1 MIRRMKHTLT
11 AMLLASLFMGLMSAS
26 AASAAVLQLTIQG
39 ADGKPVG
46 DTVVMWR
53 RAGGF
58 QAFGSRDPAVIV
70 QKDIRFA
77 PYVTVV
83 PIRSKVRFVNKDRFA
98 HHIRSMPTGP
108 LGSVPPVTDFEL
120 RLAAVSGSRETSAE
134 VQLDNAGAIQ
144 LGCHL
149 HGSMRGHVYV
159 SATPWAV
166 VTDEQ
171 GRATLD
177 VPDGP
182 GELMLWHPD
191 QVVDQAAK
199 PLQAEGTVSSSPALN
214 FSPRKR
220 TPPRAAPPSEYGQSG
235 PG

>member
-1 MIRRMKHTLT
+1 MIGRMKTALT
-11 AMLLASLFMGLMSAS
+11 AVLLACWFALGTTAH
-26 AASAAVLQLTIQG
+26 AAVLQLTIQG
-39 ADGKPVG
+39 ADGKPAG

-53 RAGGF
+53 RTGGF

-70 QKDIRFA
+70 QKDIRFS

-98 HHIRSMPTGP
+98 HHIRSMASGP
-108 LGSVPPVTDFEL
+108 LGAVPPVTDFEF
-120 RLAAVSGSRETSAE
+120 RLAASRAGQDPSAE
-134 VQLDNAGAIQ
+134 LQLDHAGAIQ

-149 HGSMRGHVYV
+149 HGSMRAHLYV
-159 SATPWAV
+159 SPTPWAV
-166 VTDEQ
+166 VTDDQ

-182 GELMLWHPD
+182 GELVLWHPD
-191 QVVDQAAK
+191 QVVDQPAK
-199 PLQAEGTVSSSPALN
+199 PLQAEGTLSSNPTLN
-214 FSPRKR
+214 FSPRRR
-220 TPPRAAPPSEYGQSG
+220 TPPPSVPPAAYGQPG

>member
-1 MIRRMKHTLT
+1 MKPTLFALALTLLGCT
-11 AMLLASLFMGLMSAS
+11 ASQ
-26 AASAAVLQLTIQG
+26 AAVLQLTIQG
-39 ADGKPVG
+39 ADGKPAT

-58 QAFGSRDPAVIV
+58 QAFGQRDPAVV
-70 QKDIRFA
+70 TQKDIRFA

-83 PIRSKVRFVNKDRFA
+83 PLRGKVRFVNQDRFA

-108 LGSVPPVTDFEL
+108 LGSVPAVTDFEF
-120 RLAAVSGSRETSAE
+120 RLGAARGNQETSAE
-134 VQLDNAGAIQ
+134 VQLDTAGAIQ

-149 HGSMRGHVYV
+149 HGSMRAHIYV

-166 VTDEQ
+166 VTDDK

-182 GELMLWHPD
+182 GELLLWHPD
-191 QVVDQAAK
+191 QVVEQA
-199 PLQAEGTVSSSPALN
+199 PRGLQAEGTVAAQQSLN
-214 FSPRKR
+214 FTPRR
-220 TPPRAAPPSEYGQSG
+220 RPPPRASPVNEYGS
-235 PG
+235 

>member
-1 MIRRMKHTLT
+1 M
-11 AMLLASLFMGLMSAS
+11 FMGPT
-26 AASAAVLQLTIQG
+26 AAGAAVLQLTIQG
-39 ADGKPVG
+39 ADGKPAT
-46 DTVVMWR
+46 DTVVIWR
-53 RAGGF
+53 RVGGF
-58 QAFGSRDPAVIV
+58 QAFGSRDPAVIT
-70 QKDIRFA
+70 QKDIRFS

-83 PIRSKVRFVNKDRFA
+83 PIRSKVRFVNKDRFP

-108 LGSVPPVTDFEL
+108 LGSVPAVTDFEF
-120 RLAAVSGSRETSAE
+120 RLAAARGSQEPSAE
-134 VQLDNAGAIQ
+134 LQMDNAGAIQ

-182 GELMLWHPD
+182 GELVLWHPD
-191 QVVDQAAK
+191 QVVEQAPK
-199 PLQAEGTVSSSPALN
+199 SMQAEGTVASQQVLN

-220 TPPRAAPPSEYGQSG
+220 SPPRAAPQSEYGPPS
-235 PG
+235 

>member
-1 MIRRMKHTLT
+1 MKTHTLAGLAALLFT
-11 AMLLASLFMGLMSAS
+11 AAGAWAGTVQMT
-26 AASAAVLQLTIQG
+26 VLTAEG
-39 ADGKPVG
+39 RFAP
-46 DTVVMWR
+46 DTVVLVQPTATW
-53 RAGGF
+53 AP
-58 QAFGSRDPAVIV
+58 QPLPPAAVIE
-70 QKDIRFA
+70 QQDIRFA